1 MKRRYYLLIAI
12 LAYLSFTLAMFPA
25 QPIVSLINDNTTATL
40 GGVSGSIWDGR
51 ARSIDVEGVRLSDT
65 HWNMKA
71 WKLLIGQAVMDID
84 TYLEDEAISGEIG
97 ASVTGTVFANTL
109 NGRVSAETVTRL
121 ANIPMAQ
128 LAGMI
133 DIAVEHISWSQGELP
148 EVDGR
153 LVWKDASVTVAET
166 ASLGDVSIVITQQDD
181 SLRADVNNNGGDIEL
196 NGDAALNPE
205 AEYQANIRFK
215 PTASASQN
223 LRRSLGLFAEPQG
236 DGTFL
241 LKNSGSLKQLG
252 LI

>member
-1 MKRRYYLLIAI
+1 MKRRYYLLTAI
-12 LAYLSFTLAMFPA
+12 LAYLTFTLAMFPA
-25 QPIVSLINDNTTATL
+25 QPIVTLINDNTTATL
-40 GGVSGSIWDGR
+40 SGVSGSIWDGH

-71 WKLLIGQAVMDID
+71 WKLLIGRAALDID
-84 TYLEDEAISGEIG
+84 TRLEDEAITGEIG
-97 ASVTGTVFANTL
+97 ASLTGSVFANTL
-109 NGRVSAETVTRL
+109 SGRVSAETVTQL

-128 LAGMI
+128 LSGMI

-181 SLRADVNNNGGDIEL
+181 SLRANVNNDGGDIEL
-196 NGDAALNPE
+196 KGDASLNPA
-205 AEYQANIRFK
+205 AEYEANIRFK

-236 DGTFL
+236 DGAYL